1 MSKKICLAVYVFKKF
16 WFWENRPYVAYV
28 RPPVHESRGEI
39 LHFKHLRVSA
49 VNCMAAQT
57 FREKKYN
64 NNKADSFFRLNFNVN
79 IDVKWITENELE
91 REIKKRKKKQRR
103 PISLEE
109 KRDNFIAAV
118 RKWEHQS
125 FIKRVTR
132 KCLDVSRCSRV
143 KQRRR
148 NVPKKLAAHH
158 VFVAVSA

>member
-1 MSKKICLAVYVFKKF
+1 MPNITTNHAITYT
-16 WFWENRPYVAYV
+16 NR
-28 RPPVHESRGEI
+28 
-39 LHFKHLRVSA
+39 
-49 VNCMAAQT
+49 MAIRT
-57 FREKKYN
+57 LREKKYN

-91 REIKKRKKKQRR
+91 QEIKKKKQRR

-118 RKWEHQS
+118 RKWEHHS

-132 KCLDVSRCSRV
+132 QCLDVSRCSRV

-148 NVPKKLAAHH
+148 NVPKKRAAHH
-158 VFVAVSA
+158 VFVAVAA